1 MLAPLTKSCRPGELH
16 RAIRL
21 RQILLV
27 EVQHDQQRLRREEL
41 EPAQPARIVRRQLQV
56 AQRLALLEQRA
67 AALQD
72 LLFLLQLRRGAGFLQ
87 ISLEPFEPPLDDAE
101 VREDDFVFHRP
112 HVARGIDGAG
122 RVRHG
127 RIAKHAHDVE
137 QRVRVAERRDVEQ
150 GGGAGLPGRGAPHVG
165 EFDGRRRVFLRVE
178 ERGQLVE
185 ARSGTRET
193 PTLASCFPAGRGASR
208 ALVRSW
214 KRAVLPDEG
223 NPMRPARS
231 IVRSAHASTPNGAK
245 IKRKPKRLYILPLTG
260 HRPDPYYRGGLFWS
274 KVE

>member
-1 MLAPLTKSCRPGELH
+1 MNAVASAGSSCAISSSIFAQIGTARVFAPLTKSCRPGELH

-41 EPAQPARIVRRQLQV
+41 EAAQPARVLRRQLQV
-56 AQRLALLEQRA
+56 AERLAFFEQRA

-72 LLFLLQLRRGAGFLQ
+72 LLLLLQLGRRAGLLQ
-87 ISLEPFEPPLDDAE
+87 VALEPFEPPLDDAE
-101 VREDDFVFHRP
+101 VREDDLVLHRP

-122 RVRHG
+122 GVRHR

-137 QRVRVAERRDVEQ
+137 QRVGVAERRDVEQ
-150 GGGAGLPGRGAPHVG
+150 RRGAGLAGGGAAHVG
-165 EFDGRRRVFLRVE
+165 EFDRRGRVFLRIE
-178 ERGQLVE
+178 ERGELVE
-185 ARSGTRET
+185 ARIGHARDADVGV
-193 PTLASCFPAGRGASR
+193 LLPAGRGASR

-223 NPMRPARS
+223 NPMRPALSMSDLHILAREM
-231 IVRSAHASTPNGAK
+231 G
-245 IKRKPKRLYILPLTG
+245 RK
-260 HRPDPYYRGGLFWS
+260 
-274 KVE
+274 